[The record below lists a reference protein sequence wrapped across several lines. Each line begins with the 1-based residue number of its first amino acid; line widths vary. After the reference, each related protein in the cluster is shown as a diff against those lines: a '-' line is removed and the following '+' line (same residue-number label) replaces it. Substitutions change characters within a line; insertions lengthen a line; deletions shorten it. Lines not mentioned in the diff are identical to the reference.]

1 MKKPPQKRLPHGVTQ
16 ALVFDASMRLSI
28 GKTAARAVGRAEIQR
43 ALPLLSAT
51 TIDDRLRV
59 LKVQGRIVRT
69 PHGYKP
75 FLPEPQA
82 SKWNVPINPPGTR
95 AVFFDGFGNEVR
107 MEWV

>member
-1 MKKPPQKRLPHGVTQ
+1 MKKQPQKRLPHGVTQ
-16 ALVFDASMRLSI
+16 ALVFDALMRLSI
-28 GKTAARAVGRAEIQR
+28 GKTAVHAVTRAEIRR
-43 ALPLLSAT
+43 ALPHLSET

-59 LKVQGRIVRT
+59 LKEQGRIIRT
-69 PHGYKP
+69 PYGYKP